1 MGQSYISRTSG
12 IGTRDKIGYAMGDLA
27 SLLVFGLVQ
36 SVLQKYYTDVLGI
49 GVVSIM
55 IMFIIARIWDAI
67 NDPLWGRIIDRIP
80 PAPDGRYRRWLK
92 ILAVPVA
99 LSAVLMFVK
108 IPGLSEGGYLAYAYV
123 TYILFGMLYTGINI
137 PYGSLAQV
145 ITSDDRER
153 SSLSVFRSIGSTFGA
168 MPAMLLISFCYVKNA
183 NGTAVMSY
191 SKILTGAIIISAV
204 SVLAY
209 LLCYRWTTERVPTK
223 PTPKEKGQTWKVIKI
238 LLHSRPYMAVCLV
251 GMLFLAAQMFSQS
264 YNTYLFNYYFNA
276 PGLSMMP
283 TVCQYLPVAVIMLF
297 AGKLGARFGYSLAA
311 TIWGLAA
318 MAHAG
323 ANSATHFI
331 VARFA
336 LGIGESGNFPAGVKA
351 VAEWFPKK
359 ERAFAVGIFNAGAN
373 IGAILTP
380 LLTGAG
386 LLLKSFARLQ
396 QVDTGWLDMGFALQI
411 NRVGSLLTPFFT
423 HEPVVDYRTALT
435 DAGMRLCGMS
445 PDGRIVEM
453 LELPDHP
460 YFLATQAHPE
470 FNSRPN
476 HPHPLFLGLISSAVL
491 YRSEEL

>member
-1 MGQSYISRTSG
+1 METSYISRTSG
-12 IGTRDKIGYAMGDLA
+12 IDTRDKIGYAMGDLA

-55 IMFIIARIWDAI
+55 VMFIIARVWDAI

-92 ILAVPVA
+92 TLAVPVA

-183 NGTAVMSY
+183 NGTSVMSY
-191 SKILTGAIIISAV
+191 GKILTGAAV
-204 SVLAY
+204 IAALSVAAY

-223 PTPKEKGQTWKVIKI
+223 PAPKEKGQTWKVIKI

-297 AGKLGARFGYSLAA
+297 AGKLGARFGRREVCAYGML
-311 TIWGLAA
+311 
-318 MAHAG
+318 M
-323 ANSATHFI
+323 
-331 VARFA
+331 
-336 LGIGESGNFPAGVKA
+336 AGVCNLALYLVGGTNVWMFLA
-351 VAEWFPKK
+351 VCLLSGVGN
-359 ERAFAVGIFNAGAN
+359 AFIFLLVWAIATDAIDYNEVSYGLHDEATSYAFFTFMRKLGQTIAAILVNMALLRIGYTDNVLNTAN
-373 IGAILTP
+373 ITGGTP
-380 LLTGAG
+380 
-386 LLLKSFARLQ
+386 
-396 QVDTGWLDMGFALQI
+396 DMM
-411 NRVGSLLTPFFT
+411 FT
-423 HEPVVDYRTALT
+423 DSV
-435 DAGMRLCGMS
+435 
-445 PDGRIVEM
+445 
-453 LELPDHP
+453 
-460 YFLATQAHPE
+460 
-470 FNSRPN
+470 
-476 HPHPLFLGLISSAVL
+476 LIPAVL
-491 YRSEEL
+491 YFLIFVILRFMYPLGREKIAQLQKEKEKLLSKLTEE

>member
-1 MGQSYISRTSG
+1 MEESYISRTSG

-92 ILAVPVA
+92 TLAVPVA
-99 LSAVLMFVK
+99 LSAILMFIK
-108 IPGLSEGGYLAYAYV
+108 IPGLSSNGYLIYAYV

-168 MPAMLLISFCYVKNA
+168 MPAMLLISFCYVR
-183 NGTAVMSY
+183 TASGNSVMSY
-191 SKILTGAIIISAV
+191 GKILTGVIIISAV

-223 PTPKEKGQTWKVIKI
+223 PAPKEKGQTLKVIKC
-238 LLHSRPYMAVCLV
+238 LLRSRPYMAVCLV

-297 AGKLGARFGYSLAA
+297 AGRLGTRFGRREVCAYGMLMAGACNLALYLLGGTNVWIFLAVCLLSGIGNAFIFLLLWAIATDAIDYNEVNYGLHDEATSYAFFTFMRKLGQTIAAILVNMALLRIGYTDNVLN
-311 TIWGLAA
+311 T
-318 MAHAG
+318 
-323 ANSATHFI
+323 
-331 VARFA
+331 
-336 LGIGESGNFPAGVKA
+336 
-351 VAEWFPKK
+351 
-359 ERAFAVGIFNAGAN
+359 AN
-373 IGAILTP
+373 I
-380 LLTGAG
+380 TGG
-386 LLLKSFARLQ
+386 
-396 QVDTGWLDMGFALQI
+396 TLDMM
-411 NRVGSLLTPFFT
+411 
-423 HEPVVDYRTALT
+423 YT
-435 DAGMRLCGMS
+435 DS
-445 PDGRIVEM
+445 V
-453 LELPDHP
+453 
-460 YFLATQAHPE
+460 
-470 FNSRPN
+470 
-476 HPHPLFLGLISSAVL
+476 LIPAVL
-491 YRSEEL
+491 YFLIFVILRFMYPLGREKIAELQQEKEKLLSRLAD

>member
-1 MGQSYISRTSG
+1 MEQSYISRTSG

-209 LLCYRWTTERVPTK
+209 LLCYRWTAERVPTK

-297 AGKLGARFGYSLAA
+297 AGKLGARFGRREVCAYGMLMAGVCNLALYLVGG
-311 TIWGLAA
+311 TNVWMFLAVCLL
-318 MAHAG
+318 
-323 ANSATHFI
+323 S
-331 VARFA
+331 
-336 LGIGESGNFPAGVKA
+336 GIGN
-351 VAEWFPKK
+351 
-359 ERAFAVGIFNAGAN
+359 AFIFLLVWAIATDAIDYNEVSYGLHDEATSYAFFTFMRKLGQTIAAILVNMALLRIGYTDNVLNTAN
-373 IGAILTP
+373 I
-380 LLTGAG
+380 TGG
-386 LLLKSFARLQ
+386 
-396 QVDTGWLDMGFALQI
+396 TLDMM
-411 NRVGSLLTPFFT
+411 FT
-423 HEPVVDYRTALT
+423 DSV
-435 DAGMRLCGMS
+435 
-445 PDGRIVEM
+445 
-453 LELPDHP
+453 
-460 YFLATQAHPE
+460 
-470 FNSRPN
+470 
-476 HPHPLFLGLISSAVL
+476 LIPAVL
-491 YRSEEL
+491 YFLIFVILRFMYPLGREKIAQLQKEKEKLLSRLTEE

>member
-1 MGQSYISRTSG
+1 METSYISRTSG

-55 IMFIIARIWDAI
+55 VMFIIARVWDAI

-92 ILAVPVA
+92 TLAVPVA

-183 NGTAVMSY
+183 NGTSVMSY
-191 SKILTGAIIISAV
+191 GKILTGAAV
-204 SVLAY
+204 IAALSVAAY

-223 PTPKEKGQTWKVIKI
+223 PAPKEKGQTWKVIKL

-297 AGKLGARFGYSLAA
+297 AGKLGARFGRREVCAYGML
-311 TIWGLAA
+311 
-318 MAHAG
+318 M
-323 ANSATHFI
+323 
-331 VARFA
+331 
-336 LGIGESGNFPAGVKA
+336 AGVCNLALYLVGGTNVWMFLA
-351 VAEWFPKK
+351 VCLLSGVGN
-359 ERAFAVGIFNAGAN
+359 AFIFLLVWAIATDAIDYNEVSYGLHDEATSYAFFTFMRKLGQTIAAILVNMALLRIGYTDNVLNTAN
-373 IGAILTP
+373 I
-380 LLTGAG
+380 TGG
-386 LLLKSFARLQ
+386 
-396 QVDTGWLDMGFALQI
+396 TLDMM
-411 NRVGSLLTPFFT
+411 FT
-423 HEPVVDYRTALT
+423 DSV
-435 DAGMRLCGMS
+435 
-445 PDGRIVEM
+445 
-453 LELPDHP
+453 
-460 YFLATQAHPE
+460 
-470 FNSRPN
+470 
-476 HPHPLFLGLISSAVL
+476 LIPAVL
-491 YRSEEL
+491 YFLIFVILRFMYPLGREKIAQLQKEKEKLLSKLTEE

>member
-1 MGQSYISRTSG
+1 METSYISRTSG

-55 IMFIIARIWDAI
+55 VMFIIARVWDAI

-92 ILAVPVA
+92 TLAVPVA

-168 MPAMLLISFCYVKNA
+168 MPAMLLISFCYVKNE
-183 NGTAVMSY
+183 NGTSVMSY
-191 SKILTGAIIISAV
+191 GKILTGAAV
-204 SVLAY
+204 IAALSVAAY

-223 PTPKEKGQTWKVIKI
+223 PAPKEKGQTWKVIKI

-297 AGKLGARFGYSLAA
+297 AGKLGARFGRREVCAYGML
-311 TIWGLAA
+311 
-318 MAHAG
+318 M
-323 ANSATHFI
+323 
-331 VARFA
+331 
-336 LGIGESGNFPAGVKA
+336 AGVCNLALYLVGGTNVWMFLA
-351 VAEWFPKK
+351 VCLLSGVGN
-359 ERAFAVGIFNAGAN
+359 AFIFLLVWAIATDAIDYNEVSYGLHDEATSYAFFTFMRKLGQTIAAILVNMALLRIGYTDNVLNTAN
-373 IGAILTP
+373 I
-380 LLTGAG
+380 TGG
-386 LLLKSFARLQ
+386 
-396 QVDTGWLDMGFALQI
+396 TLDMM
-411 NRVGSLLTPFFT
+411 FT
-423 HEPVVDYRTALT
+423 DSV
-435 DAGMRLCGMS
+435 
-445 PDGRIVEM
+445 
-453 LELPDHP
+453 
-460 YFLATQAHPE
+460 
-470 FNSRPN
+470 
-476 HPHPLFLGLISSAVL
+476 LIPAVL
-491 YRSEEL
+491 YFLIFVILRFMYPLGREKIAQLQKEKEKLLSKLTEE

>member
-1 MGQSYISRTSG
+1 METSYISRTSG
-12 IGTRDKIGYAMGDLA
+12 IDTRDKIGYAMGDLA

-55 IMFIIARIWDAI
+55 VMFIIARVWDAI

-92 ILAVPVA
+92 TLAVPVA

-168 MPAMLLISFCYVKNA
+168 MPAMLLISFCYVKNE
-183 NGTAVMSY
+183 NGTSVMSY
-191 SKILTGAIIISAV
+191 GKILTGAAV
-204 SVLAY
+204 IAALSVAAY

-223 PTPKEKGQTWKVIKI
+223 PAPKEKGQTWKVIKL

-297 AGKLGARFGYSLAA
+297 AGKLGARFGRREVCAYGML
-311 TIWGLAA
+311 
-318 MAHAG
+318 M
-323 ANSATHFI
+323 
-331 VARFA
+331 
-336 LGIGESGNFPAGVKA
+336 AGVCNLALYLVGGTNVWMFLA
-351 VAEWFPKK
+351 VCLLSGVGN
-359 ERAFAVGIFNAGAN
+359 AFIFLLVWAIATDAIDYNEVSYGLHDEATSYAFFTFMRKLGQTIAAILVNMALLRIGYTDNVLNTAN
-373 IGAILTP
+373 I
-380 LLTGAG
+380 TGG
-386 LLLKSFARLQ
+386 
-396 QVDTGWLDMGFALQI
+396 TLDMM
-411 NRVGSLLTPFFT
+411 FT
-423 HEPVVDYRTALT
+423 DSV
-435 DAGMRLCGMS
+435 
-445 PDGRIVEM
+445 
-453 LELPDHP
+453 
-460 YFLATQAHPE
+460 
-470 FNSRPN
+470 
-476 HPHPLFLGLISSAVL
+476 LIPAVL
-491 YRSEEL
+491 YFLIFVILRFMYPLGREKIAQLQKEKEKLLSKLTEE

>member
-1 MGQSYISRTSG
+1 METSYISRTSG

-55 IMFIIARIWDAI
+55 VMFIIARVWDAI

-92 ILAVPVA
+92 TLALPVA

-183 NGTAVMSY
+183 NGTSVMSY
-191 SKILTGAIIISAV
+191 SKILTGAAIIAAL
-204 SVLAY
+204 SVAAY

-223 PTPKEKGQTWKVIKI
+223 PAPKEKGQTWKVIKI

-297 AGKLGARFGYSLAA
+297 AGKLGARFGRREVCAYGMLMAGVCNLALYLVGG
-311 TIWGLAA
+311 TNVWMFLAVCLL
-318 MAHAG
+318 
-323 ANSATHFI
+323 S
-331 VARFA
+331 
-336 LGIGESGNFPAGVKA
+336 GIGN
-351 VAEWFPKK
+351 
-359 ERAFAVGIFNAGAN
+359 AFIFLLVWAIATDAIDYNEVSYGLHDEATSYAFFTFMRKLGQTIAAILVNMALLRIGYTDNVLNTAN
-373 IGAILTP
+373 I
-380 LLTGAG
+380 TGG
-386 LLLKSFARLQ
+386 
-396 QVDTGWLDMGFALQI
+396 TLDMM
-411 NRVGSLLTPFFT
+411 FT
-423 HEPVVDYRTALT
+423 DSV
-435 DAGMRLCGMS
+435 
-445 PDGRIVEM
+445 
-453 LELPDHP
+453 
-460 YFLATQAHPE
+460 
-470 FNSRPN
+470 
-476 HPHPLFLGLISSAVL
+476 LIPAVL
-491 YRSEEL
+491 YFLIFVILRFMYPLGREKIAQLQQEKEKFLSKLAEE

>member
-1 MGQSYISRTSG
+1 METNYISRTSG
-12 IGTRDKIGYAMGDLA
+12 IDTRDKIGYAMGDLA

-55 IMFIIARIWDAI
+55 VMFIIARVWDAI

-92 ILAVPVA
+92 TLAVPVA

-168 MPAMLLISFCYVKNA
+168 MPAMLLISFCYVKNE
-183 NGTAVMSY
+183 NGTSVMSY
-191 SKILTGAIIISAV
+191 GKILTGAAV
-204 SVLAY
+204 IAALSVAAY

-223 PTPKEKGQTWKVIKI
+223 PAPREKGQTWKVIKL

-297 AGKLGARFGYSLAA
+297 AGKLGARFGRREVCAYGML
-311 TIWGLAA
+311 
-318 MAHAG
+318 M
-323 ANSATHFI
+323 
-331 VARFA
+331 
-336 LGIGESGNFPAGVKA
+336 AGVCNLA
-351 VAEWFPKK
+351 LYLVGGTNVWMFLAMCLLSGVGN
-359 ERAFAVGIFNAGAN
+359 AFIFLLVWAIATDAIDYNDVSYGLHDEATSYAFFTFMRKLGQTIAAILVNMALLRIGYTDNVLNTAN
-373 IGAILTP
+373 I
-380 LLTGAG
+380 TGG
-386 LLLKSFARLQ
+386 
-396 QVDTGWLDMGFALQI
+396 TLDMM
-411 NRVGSLLTPFFT
+411 FT
-423 HEPVVDYRTALT
+423 DSV
-435 DAGMRLCGMS
+435 
-445 PDGRIVEM
+445 
-453 LELPDHP
+453 
-460 YFLATQAHPE
+460 
-470 FNSRPN
+470 
-476 HPHPLFLGLISSAVL
+476 LIPAVL
-491 YRSEEL
+491 YFLIFVILRFMYPLGREKIAQLQKEKEKLLSKLTEE

>member
-1 MGQSYISRTSG
+1 M
-12 IGTRDKIGYAMGDLA
+12 
-27 SLLVFGLVQ
+27 FGLVQ

-55 IMFIIARIWDAI
+55 VMFIIARVWDAI

-92 ILAVPVA
+92 TLAVPVA

-183 NGTAVMSY
+183 NGTSVMSY
-191 SKILTGAIIISAV
+191 GKILMGAAV
-204 SVLAY
+204 IAALSVAAY

-223 PTPKEKGQTWKVIKI
+223 PAPKEKGQTWKVIKI

-283 TVCQYLPVAVIMLF
+283 TVCQYLPVAIIMLF
-297 AGKLGARFGYSLAA
+297 AGKLGARFGRREVCAY
-311 TIWGLAA
+311 G
-318 MAHAG
+318 M
-323 ANSATHFI
+323 
-331 VARFA
+331 
-336 LGIGESGNFPAGVKA
+336 PMAGVCNLALYLVGGTNVWMFLA
-351 VAEWFPKK
+351 VCLLSGVGN
-359 ERAFAVGIFNAGAN
+359 AFIFLLVWAIATDAIDYNEVSYGLHDEATSYAFFTFMRKLGQTIAAILVNMALLRIGYTDNVLNTAN
-373 IGAILTP
+373 I
-380 LLTGAG
+380 TGG
-386 LLLKSFARLQ
+386 
-396 QVDTGWLDMGFALQI
+396 TLDMM
-411 NRVGSLLTPFFT
+411 FT
-423 HEPVVDYRTALT
+423 DSV
-435 DAGMRLCGMS
+435 
-445 PDGRIVEM
+445 
-453 LELPDHP
+453 
-460 YFLATQAHPE
+460 
-470 FNSRPN
+470 
-476 HPHPLFLGLISSAVL
+476 LIPAVL
-491 YRSEEL
+491 YFLIFVILRFMYPLGREKIAQLQKAKEKLLSKLTEE

>member
-1 MGQSYISRTSG
+1 METSYISRTSG

-55 IMFIIARIWDAI
+55 VMFIIARVWDAI

-92 ILAVPVA
+92 TLAVPVA

-183 NGTAVMSY
+183 NGTSVMSY
-191 SKILTGAIIISAV
+191 GKILMGAAV
-204 SVLAY
+204 IAALSVAAY

-223 PTPKEKGQTWKVIKI
+223 PAPKEKGQTWKVIKI

-283 TVCQYLPVAVIMLF
+283 TVCQYLPVAIIMLF
-297 AGKLGARFGYSLAA
+297 AGKLGARFGRREVCAY
-311 TIWGLAA
+311 G
-318 MAHAG
+318 M
-323 ANSATHFI
+323 
-331 VARFA
+331 
-336 LGIGESGNFPAGVKA
+336 PMAGVCNLALYLVGGTNVWMFLA
-351 VAEWFPKK
+351 VCLLSGVGN
-359 ERAFAVGIFNAGAN
+359 AFIFLLVWAIATDAIEYNEVSYGLHDEATSYAFFTFMRKLGQTIAAILVNMALLRIGYTDNVLNTAN
-373 IGAILTP
+373 I
-380 LLTGAG
+380 TGG
-386 LLLKSFARLQ
+386 
-396 QVDTGWLDMGFALQI
+396 TLDMM
-411 NRVGSLLTPFFT
+411 FT
-423 HEPVVDYRTALT
+423 DSV
-435 DAGMRLCGMS
+435 
-445 PDGRIVEM
+445 
-453 LELPDHP
+453 
-460 YFLATQAHPE
+460 
-470 FNSRPN
+470 
-476 HPHPLFLGLISSAVL
+476 LIPAVL
-491 YRSEEL
+491 YFLIFVILRFMYPLGREKIAQLQKAKEKLLSKLTEE

>member
-1 MGQSYISRTSG
+1 MEQSYISRTSG

-137 PYGSLAQV
+137 PYGSLTQV

-209 LLCYRWTTERVPTK
+209 LLCYRWTAERVPTK

-297 AGKLGARFGYSLAA
+297 AGKLGARFGRREVCAYGMLMAGVCNLALYLVGG
-311 TIWGLAA
+311 TNVWMFLAVCLL
-318 MAHAG
+318 
-323 ANSATHFI
+323 S
-331 VARFA
+331 
-336 LGIGESGNFPAGVKA
+336 GIGN
-351 VAEWFPKK
+351 
-359 ERAFAVGIFNAGAN
+359 AFIFLLVWAIATDAIDYNEVSYGLHDEATSYAFFTFMRKLGQTIAAILVNMALLRIGYTDNVLNTAN
-373 IGAILTP
+373 I
-380 LLTGAG
+380 TGG
-386 LLLKSFARLQ
+386 
-396 QVDTGWLDMGFALQI
+396 TLDMM
-411 NRVGSLLTPFFT
+411 FT
-423 HEPVVDYRTALT
+423 DSV
-435 DAGMRLCGMS
+435 
-445 PDGRIVEM
+445 
-453 LELPDHP
+453 
-460 YFLATQAHPE
+460 
-470 FNSRPN
+470 
-476 HPHPLFLGLISSAVL
+476 LIPAVL
-491 YRSEEL
+491 YFLIFVILRFMYPLGREKIAQLQKEKEKLLSRLTEE